1 VAHGNRAKNALLSV
15 LRENPALTF
24 IRFWA
29 TLRDV
34 NRENRFVLRKAMEL
48 GVGVLDYRSLRTSVG
63 KPDADTFF
71 ILGSGASVED
81 LAPSDFET
89 IRSQVSVG
97 INAWPLHHFVPDIYT
112 YEPVPVDDGSHY
124 KTMSMLNRPDII
136 EASPRILFLKPRDDV
151 EALQL
156 RQIPAP
162 LIDGTFLYGR
172 FQPFTRSTKNLAY
185 DLDIVLDR
193 LERNNDPVL
202 PDSGAS
208 IIRMACLG
216 ILMGFRHIVFVGVD
230 LNNTD
235 YFWERN
241 PAHLLEAGIEK
252 FDHGQKS
259 ETHETM
265 SRMTRPFVVT
275 EMVAAINTRCSRK
288 GIGLSVASEH
298 SLLRQILPFYGFEN
312 R

>member
-1 VAHGNRAKNALLSV
+1 
-15 LRENPALTF
+15 
-24 IRFWA
+24 
-29 TLRDV
+29 
-34 NRENRFVLRKAMEL
+34 M
-48 GVGVLDYRSLRTSVG
+48 GVLNYRSLRASVG

-97 INAWPLHHFVPDIYT
+97 INAWPLHHFVPDIYA
-112 YEPVPVDDGSHY
+112 YEPVPVDDGSHS
-124 KTMSMLNRPDII
+124 KTMSMLNRSDII

-156 RQIPAP
+156 RQIPAS

-172 FQPFTRSTKNLAY
+172 FQPFTRSTKNLAR
-185 DLDIVLDR
+185 DLDVILGR
-193 LERNNDPVL
+193 LGRNNDSVL

-216 ILMGFRHIVFVGVD
+216 ILMGFRQIVFVGVD
-230 LNNTD
+230 LSNTD

-241 PAHLLEAGIEK
+241 PAYLLESGFEK

-259 ETHETM
+259 EIHETM
-265 SRMTRPFVVT
+265 SRTTRPFVVT
-275 EMVAAINTRCSRK
+275 EMVSAISTLCARK
-288 GIGLSVASEH
+288 GMALTVASEH
-298 SLLRQILPFYGFEN
+298 SLLRQILPFYDFKM